1 MPKPEKVFKAGAVR
15 ASIFRNYIQKN
26 GEQIPL
32 SKVVIEARYKD
43 KQGNWQGTNSLSL
56 NEIPKAMLALQKA
69 YAYILEKKA
78 GDKDE
83 ENQSGTPT
91 PISAEKV
98 R

>member
-1 MPKPEKVFKAGAVR
+1 MSKPEKVFKAGAVR

-56 NEIPKAMLALQKA
+56 NEIPKAILALQKA
-69 YAYILEKKA
+69 YEYILEKKS
-78 GDKDE
+78 GKKDE
-83 ENQSGTPT
+83 EDQSGPPT